1 MAEDESRA
9 EQSGVVSAHL
19 GADVSGSGGWVLMR
33 RIRDSLKSLMHHRAA
48 GGNEEGEQRCGERR
62 GGSSTGGREG
72 KKSAL
77 GRKRRLSSWGDC

>member
-33 RIRDSLKSLMHHRAA
+33 RLRDSLKSLMHPRAA
-48 GGNEEGEQRCGERR
+48 RGEQRGGTALGDEERR
-62 GGSSTGGREG
+62 EG
-72 KKSAL
+72 AKL
-77 GRKRRLSSWGDC
+77 